1 MPVLRMQAREQEQG
15 MAISIDAGDRWNSS
29 QQGPG
34 LTVPPA
40 AVWSG
45 GKADTSCVRTVRV
58 RTLDSSNAVR
68 FEPPYGI
75 QLQHRASN
83 YLVAQAVG
91 EGAGPAQQGI
101 PSEDGPRSIIESA
114 KQWAGGAVFGLAIFV
129 GILLSQQAQ
138 EEPITPHNG
147 AEMVGVSLNQ

>member
-1 MPVLRMQAREQEQG
+1 MG
-15 MAISIDAGDRWNSS
+15 MSIDAGGRCNSS
-29 QQGPG
+29 QQGSG
-34 LTVPPA
+34 LAVPPA

-58 RTLDSSNAVR
+58 RTLGSSNTAR
-68 FEPPYGI
+68 FEPPHGI
-75 QLQHRASN
+75 QLQHRSPD

-91 EGAGPAQQGI
+91 EGVGPAQLGI